1 MAPGGALSDGFLV
14 PGAFVGVEM
23 RRELRPSAH
32 RRCCYTS
39 WVACAAKSRSGMFLR
54 PPDQCRS
61 LQSSKFSVADQS
73 QRKPP
78 VVVSMCKDEAEIT
91 AAQELADGSIFFSFG
106 EKPIAQNAKNVEEM
120 SLSPTEH
127 SVVARVHLPNRWPSQ
142 FKKQLPY
149 PVLSGIQESAG
160 VGNSAESP
168 SQGLKMPP
176 RATDETESGK
186 KGFTPIR
193 LPSKFVK
200 KSPISLVAEIK
211 AHIGNKYPE
220 TANKEIARKAGHT
233 CSRFFSKFVRQSPIP
248 ASLVGPLAA
257 FPSNKSNASRSRSS
271 KSAMVI
277 LEDLKSMHGA
287 KEIDSI
293 HSKSYSQSMISGKG
307 TNWKLDSDT
316 HNQDQSPA
324 DVVMA
329 DSKIGLELKAG
340 GFKKND
346 HLISKAKVTSRRVD
360 KNVHHVSD
368 ELTRPNSFAK
378 MSIPPQVDRHAPTRL
393 PSKFVRISPIPSAG
407 GPKDVQACSRETQQ
421 SHVGTKKDSAKVA
434 FLESSKKNK
443 KTVMHDNGKGKTT
456 KDIPKVEEIKLDW
469 SSSSIATSSSDNHKS
484 HHDYSQYT
492 VPELKMLAKSLN
504 LKGYSKLRKQELL
517 ELLQSAYQ

>member
-1 MAPGGALSDGFLV
+1 M
-14 PGAFVGVEM
+14 
-23 RRELRPSAH
+23 
-32 RRCCYTS
+32 
-39 WVACAAKSRSGMFLR
+39 K
-54 PPDQCRS
+54 QRS
-61 LQSSKFSVADQS
+61 LQLKGCFLSRELHSRMFCSCSTQLLELA
-73 QRKPP
+73 
-78 VVVSMCKDEAEIT
+78 
-91 AAQELADGSIFFSFG
+91 ELADGSIFFSFG

-149 PVLSGIQESAG
+149 PVLSGIQESAGSLSFKKDTNSNHSYSVKFLNKSKFSSSGKARHIPCRFPSNFIRKSPISLTG

-233 CSRFFSKFVRQSPIP
+233 SSRFFSKFVRQSPIP

-346 HLISKAKVTSRRVD
+346 HLISKAKVTTRRVD